1 MPNWGA
7 ISGKLSKGTNAVID
21 SPLTPVVLIVAFKF
35 LMSWLVMFFSL
46 ISQSQD
52 SKLWSYK
59 LWLATGRKKRCDVRI
74 LDIKDIGPNAM
85 AIFGSS
91 TIFITKELVDMCS
104 EREII
109 AICMHEMSH
118 VMTHDNLLGLLAK
131 YGSAL
136 SIILLFLKVADG
148 EKFRRSSDVFK
159 GIISILSIIAF
170 CLIPTVLLNRTLG
183 RWMENKSDSYS
194 AKMGFG
200 KDLISA
206 LKKINKWADQQNKN
220 YRPNSVEKFLDKI
233 SNAIDEHPPLKE
245 RVENILKKE
254 ELYNAI
260 NKKNIKGV
268 KDVIETQAIA
278 A

>member
-7 ISGKLSKGTNAVID
+7 IPDKLSKATNSVINSD
-21 SPLTPVVLIVAFKF
+21 ITPVVLIVAFKF

-46 ISQSQD
+46 ISQSTD
-52 SKLWSYK
+52 SKLLSYK
-59 LWLATGRKKRCDVRI
+59 LWLATGRKKRCEVRI

-85 AIFGSS
+85 AMFGSS
-91 TIFITKELVDMCS
+91 KIFITKELVDMCD
-104 EREII
+104 EREVI

-118 VMTHDNLLGLLAK
+118 VMTHDNLMNLIAK

-136 SIILLFLKVADG
+136 SIILLFLKVADN
-148 EKFRRSSDVFK
+148 EKFKRTSQVFQ
-159 GIISILSIIAF
+159 GIIFILAVIAF

-183 RWMENKSDSYS
+183 RWMENKSDSYA
-194 AKMGFG
+194 AKFGYG

-206 LKKINKWADQQNKN
+206 LKKIHKWVDEQNKN
-220 YRPNSVEKFLDKI
+220 YKPNKVEKFLEKI
-233 SNAIDEHPPLKE
+233 SSAIDEHPPLKE
-245 RVENILKKE
+245 RVENIMKKE

-260 NKKNIKGV
+260 NNKNIKGV